1 MALTRALAKRKQTT
15 IIPNGNSKSKK
26 NGRLSIKR
34 PKKTTKRKSF
44 VSTST
49 LTSSKTKNDFD
60 LNDDEFMD
68 KPDDD
73 DDDNDMPENSKLN

>member
-1 MALTRALAKRKQTT
+1 
-15 IIPNGNSKSKK
+15 
-26 NGRLSIKR
+26 
-34 PKKTTKRKSF
+34 
-44 VSTST
+44 TST

-73 DDDNDMPENSKLN
+73 DDDNDMPENSKLNIHVTNQSEHGKLFRVKKDYVTFFLFR